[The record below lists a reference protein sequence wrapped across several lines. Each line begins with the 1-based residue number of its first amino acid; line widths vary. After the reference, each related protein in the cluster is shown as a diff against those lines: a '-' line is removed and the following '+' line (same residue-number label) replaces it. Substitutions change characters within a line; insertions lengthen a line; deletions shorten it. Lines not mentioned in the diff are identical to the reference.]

1 MQYKRIIIA
10 CLIVV
15 LALCASVFAVSA
27 AETTPLNVTVGV
39 ADATPAVLQSG
50 ETFDV
55 SISIDSNPNLGVFQL
70 ELQYDAENLEYVSS
84 KNGVVFTDPSGVLK
98 FAPDENKKDVIKY
111 EYIGINSNKTGVL
124 VTLTFKAKTTISPKG
139 AFMIDTDN
147 MNGANVEANAWYG
160 SIKGGQAIALAGNPE
175 AIHTHVLTSK
185 DVDATCLDNAYTRYN
200 CSVEGCNYQYDDV
213 KANTAKGHTPGAAAT
228 CTTNQTC
235 TVCNVEL
242 APAKGHTPGAEA
254 TCTTAQTCTVCN
266 AELAPAKGHTPG
278 AEATCTTNQTCT
290 VCNVE
295 LAPALGHKSEKIPAV
310 EPTYKAEG
318 ATEGEKCSVCGEVLK
333 APTAIEK
340 KSSAWIWITVICS
353 VVVIGGGVAAL
364 IVVLNKKKK
373 AK

>member
-242 APAKGHTPGAEA
+242 APA
-254 TCTTAQTCTVCN
+254 
-266 AELAPAKGHTPG
+266 
-278 AEATCTTNQTCT
+278 
-290 VCNVE
+290 
-295 LAPALGHKSEKIPAV
+295 LGHKSEKIPAV